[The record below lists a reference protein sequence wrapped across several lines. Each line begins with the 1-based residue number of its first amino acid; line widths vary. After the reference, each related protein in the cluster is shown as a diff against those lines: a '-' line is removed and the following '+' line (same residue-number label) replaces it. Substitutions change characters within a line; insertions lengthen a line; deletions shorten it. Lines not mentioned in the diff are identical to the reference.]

1 MTHGKHCDKHDHCDH
16 CLHYCGTCDK
26 PYCCKC
32 GREWPARDYL
42 IRSQWNTW
50 TPYLPATCPQTTWPV
65 GNDRGLYATC
75 TDHAHTP
82 HDE

>member
-32 GREWPARDYL
+32 GREWPTHNHSYWTWDNY
-42 IRSQWNTW
+42 NVPCMTGTTW
-50 TPYLPATCPQTTWPV
+50 TSLGANRTTTP
-65 GNDRGLYATC
+65 LYATC
-75 TDHAHTP
+75 DTHT
-82 HDE
+82 HT